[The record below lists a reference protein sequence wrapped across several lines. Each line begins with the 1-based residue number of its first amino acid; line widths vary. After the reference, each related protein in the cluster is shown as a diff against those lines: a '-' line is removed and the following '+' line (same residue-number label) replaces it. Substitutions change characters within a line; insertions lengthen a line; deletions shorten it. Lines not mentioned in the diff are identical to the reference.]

1 MLFRSLENSEE
12 DFEDS
17 EEEEDSDESMWK
29 GHDEGTRR
37 TMADRRKV
45 AIHPQNYPSSRMDES
60 IKTEY
65 KQIIKEYKEL
75 KDKYSQTKEALKV
88 FRDKLSEI
96 ALFNSNLTHAVKLF
110 MEHATTKTEKTAI
123 MKRFDEE
130 AVTLKESKRLY
141 KTITNELK
149 DRKPISEKVEKKINE
164 SLTKGSSDTLIESK
178 VYVDPQISKI
188 HDLMEKLDNR
198 K

>member
-1 MLFRSLENSEE
+1 
-12 DFEDS
+12 
-17 EEEEDSDESMWK
+17 
-29 GHDEGTRR
+29 
-37 TMADRRKV
+37 
-45 AIHPQNYPSSRMDES
+45 
-60 IKTEY
+60 
-65 KQIIKEYKEL
+65 
-75 KDKYSQTKEALKV
+75 
-88 FRDKLSEI
+88 
-96 ALFNSNLTHAVKLF
+96 
-110 MEHATTKTEKTAI
+110 MEHGTTKTEKTDI
-123 MKRFDEE
+123 MKRFDDE
-130 AVTLKESKRLY
+130 ATTLKESKRLY